1 MATITKTDSGKWR
14 AIIRRQ
20 GWPKVSKTFR
30 VKRDAE
36 NWARTTE
43 DEIIRGI
50 FVPRSRSE
58 KLTVTQALNRY
69 LKEVTPTKKA
79 KTQKSEHFRAEKL
92 KAN

>member
-1 MATITKTDSGKWR
+1 MATITKTKSGRWN

-30 VKRDAE
+30 IKRDAE

-58 KLTVTQALNRY
+58 KLTLTPALNRY
-69 LKEVTPTKKA
+69 LKEVTPTKKT
-79 KTQKSEHFRAEKL
+79 KNTKF
-92 KAN
+92 